1 MRRTYLIFSAGRYS
15 PAYVPKHCRPFPFQ
29 DNMSAKPAVA
39 PVVATA
45 VVVGVVN
52 DDDGMV
58 LNRAVPR
65 GWTSGLCD
73 CLNDCCSCFAVWC
86 CTPITVAQ
94 LYVKLAYRGPESQAQ
109 VIFLAIASFLFAR
122 QVSEPGGPA
131 RRPRATPAPPPPRRA
146 QPLARPHPSSAGN
159 PHPPS
164 WVDLADRRA
173 DSRRRRAERGEAR
186 EVAAIS
192 FCAAEAVLFYHC
204 QSENLFILRGPDG
217 PSSALAQRGSPA

>member
-1 MRRTYLIFSAGRYS
+1 
-15 PAYVPKHCRPFPFQ
+15 
-29 DNMSAKPAVA
+29 MSAKPAVA

-122 QVSEPGGPA
+122 QVSEPG
-131 RRPRATPAPPPPRRA
+131 
-146 QPLARPHPSSAGN
+146 
-159 PHPPS
+159 
-164 WVDLADRRA
+164 
-173 DSRRRRAERGEAR
+173 
-186 EVAAIS
+186 
-192 FCAAEAVLFYHC
+192 
-204 QSENLFILRGPDG
+204 
-217 PSSALAQRGSPA
+217 ALLSPACTVCQPCLRPGAGTRNDRQRCGARVSAAGAVPMPKS

>member
-1 MRRTYLIFSAGRYS
+1 
-15 PAYVPKHCRPFPFQ
+15 
-29 DNMSAKPAVA
+29 MSAKPAVA

-122 QVSEPGGPA
+122 QVSEPGALLSPA
-131 RRPRATPAPPPPRRA
+131 CAVSNPASALVQALGMIVNAAAPEFQQQAQYQCQEAEGVLYATGGYEMVV
-146 QPLARPHPSSAGN
+146 SALWRLVTLN
-159 PHPPS
+159 PNLVTASTVPPS
-164 WVDLADRRA
+164 
-173 DSRRRRAERGEAR
+173 G
-186 EVAAIS
+186 
-192 FCAAEAVLFYHC
+192 CHVLH
-204 QSENLFILRGPDG
+204 ILH
-217 PSSALAQRGSPA
+217 L